1 MLMGGHRGFLI
12 SRSKT
17 MAKVETFAM
26 AFGLFLT
33 GILTFA
39 ALPLA

>member
-1 MLMGGHRGFLI
+1 
-12 SRSKT
+12 
-17 MAKVETFAM
+17 MAKVETFGM
-26 AFGLFLT
+26 VVGLFLT